1 MKILNKIFGPE
12 DSHKELNAILARGK
26 SLLEKNFYD
35 WATVEFNKALALNPK
50 LAAKTITKL
59 FQEMQ
64 GSGNPDGTISLGTI
78 VLKMDPKNVEL
89 ANQLGNTYRKKQ
101 DWNHAKN
108 MYLHCLK
115 YDPDYKNA
123 VYNLAATTA
132 KVEVADGM
140 AISAI
145 DEFEN
150 MTDFVLPDIEE
161 GMEIL
166 VEMQNKFAVD
176 TVEVKKEQCP
186 DEKNET
192 KVIHEKE
199 AKEDNDIKIK
209 IADDPENDDNADDP
223 ENDDNA
229 DDPENDDN
237 ADDPEKDDNADD
249 SENDGNDD
257 LDSIDA
263 VQTFKYISSSLD
275 AESIEEKEAI
285 FTLGIYCLKNNEAM
299 IAQNSL
305 KKLLMR
311 DKENVDLRCFLVL
324 AISIDGKINEAI
336 KSFQGI
342 LGRNPNHRYA
352 NVNMGILLKRKGMIQ
367 QSRVRF
373 FRAFKLLERSKGN
386 YDIKECL
393 ENAEKFF
400 GDNQKKKAL
409 EMYEPLISEITSEV
423 LLDRIAK
430 LYLEK
435 KLLDNALE
443 IFKRIFR
450 KNRQNKEAREGIKS
464 IHTAYLIEY
473 ENFLKKNDQINAAVN
488 IEKAL
493 KIAAGNNLIQKA
505 LSINRL
511 LENEKRVVELEE
523 MLKDNKKKE
532 IQSKVQEK
540 ISQAEEAETSADYK
554 GAIRYFQ
561 EAIRI
566 EPQNS
571 TLKKLI
577 DLCVRINR
585 SDLTE
590 KITDWYNKY
599 QHSFMEKEKNKLVR
613 S

>member
-1 MKILNKIFGPE
+1 MEILKKIFGPE
-12 DSHKELNAILARGK
+12 DSHKDVNAILARGK
-26 SLLEKNFYD
+26 SLLEKNFYE

-50 LAAKTITKL
+50 LAAETVTKL

-78 VLKMDPKNVEL
+78 ALKMDPKNVDL

-115 YDPDYKNA
+115 YHPDYKNA

-150 MTDFVLPDIEE
+150 MKDFVLPDIEE
-161 GMEIL
+161 GMGIL
-166 VEMQNKFAVD
+166 VEMQTNFAVD
-176 TVEVKKEQCP
+176 TVEVNQEQSP

-192 KVIHEKE
+192 KVLPEKE
-199 AKEDNDIKIK
+199 AKEDNNIKIK
-209 IADDPENDDNADDP
+209 TDTDTDTDTDDD
-223 ENDDNA
+223 
-229 DDPENDDN
+229 
-237 ADDPEKDDNADD
+237 
-249 SENDGNDD
+249 NDD

-263 VQTFKYISSSLD
+263 VQTFKYITSNLE
-275 AESIEEKEAI
+275 AESLQEKEAI
-285 FTLGIYCLKNNEAM
+285 FTLGIYCLKNNETK
-299 IAQNSL
+299 IAQYSL
-305 KKLLMR
+305 KRLLMR

-336 KSFQGI
+336 ESFQSI
-342 LGRNPNHRYA
+342 LGRNPNHRYT

-373 FRAFKLLERSKGN
+373 FTTFRLLEQSKGN
-386 YDIKECL
+386 YDMKACL
-393 ENAEKFF
+393 ENADKLFNN
-400 GDNQKKKAL
+400 NQKKKAL
-409 EMYEPLISEITSEV
+409 EIYEPLISEITSEV
-423 LLDRIAK
+423 LLHRIAK
-430 LYLEK
+430 LYLDK
-435 KLLDNALE
+435 KLLDDALE
-443 IFKRIFR
+443 IYKRIFR
-450 KNRQNKEAREGIKS
+450 KNRQNIEAREGIKS
-464 IHTAYLIEY
+464 IHTAYLIES
-473 ENFLKKNDQINAAVN
+473 ENFLKKNDKINAAVK

-493 KIAAGNNLIQKA
+493 KIAAGINLIQKA
-505 LSINRL
+505 ISINL
-511 LENEKRVVELEE
+511 LLKNENRVVELEE
-523 MLKDNKKKE
+523 MLKDIKRKE

-540 ISQAEEAETSADYK
+540 INKAEEAEKRTDYK

-561 EAIRI
+561 EAIKI

-585 SDLTE
+585 PDLTE
-590 KITDWYNKY
+590 KITDWFNKY
-599 QHSFMEKEKNKLVR
+599 QHSLLEKEKKQAREELKQSKNNGDESQKDGI
-613 S
+613 

>member
-1 MKILNKIFGPE
+1 MEILKKIFGPE
-12 DSHKELNAILARGK
+12 DSHKDVNAILARGK
-26 SLLEKNFYD
+26 SLLEKNFYE

-50 LAAKTITKL
+50 LAAETVTKL

-78 VLKMDPKNVEL
+78 VLKMDPKNVDL

-115 YDPDYKNA
+115 YHPDYKNA

-150 MTDFVLPDIEE
+150 MKDFVLPDIEE
-161 GMEIL
+161 GMGIL
-166 VEMQNKFAVD
+166 VEMQTNFAVD
-176 TVEVKKEQCP
+176 TIEVNQEQSP
-186 DEKNET
+186 DEKNKT
-192 KVIHEKE
+192 KVMPEKG
-199 AKEDNDIKIK
+199 AKEDNNIKIK
-209 IADDPENDDNADDP
+209 TDTDTDTND
-223 ENDDNA
+223 
-229 DDPENDDN
+229 
-237 ADDPEKDDNADD
+237 K
-249 SENDGNDD
+249 DD

-263 VQTFKYISSSLD
+263 VQTFKYITSNLE
-275 AESIEEKEAI
+275 AESLQEKEAI
-285 FTLGIYCLKNNEAM
+285 FTLGIYCLKNNETK
-299 IAQNSL
+299 IAQYSL
-305 KKLLMR
+305 KRLLMR

-336 KSFQGI
+336 ESFQSI
-342 LGRNPNHRYA
+342 LGRNPNHRYT

-373 FRAFKLLERSKGN
+373 FTTFRLLEQSKGN
-386 YDIKECL
+386 YDMKACL
-393 ENAEKFF
+393 ENADKLFNN
-400 GDNQKKKAL
+400 NQKKKAL
-409 EMYEPLISEITSEV
+409 EIYEPLISEITSEV
-423 LLDRIAK
+423 LLHRIAK
-430 LYLEK
+430 LYLDK
-435 KLLDNALE
+435 KLLDGALE
-443 IFKRIFR
+443 VYKRILR

-464 IHTAYLIEY
+464 IHTAYLIES
-473 ENFLKKNDQINAAVN
+473 ENFLKKNDKINAAVK

-493 KIAAGNNLIQKA
+493 KIAAGINLIQKA
-505 LSINRL
+505 ISINL
-511 LENEKRVVELEE
+511 LLKNENRVVELEE
-523 MLKDNKKKE
+523 MLKDIKRKE

-540 ISQAEEAETSADYK
+540 INKAEEAEKRTDYK

-561 EAIRI
+561 EAIKI
-566 EPQNS
+566 KPQNS

-585 SDLTE
+585 PDLTE
-590 KITDWYNKY
+590 KITDWFNKY
-599 QHSFMEKEKNKLVR
+599 QHSLLEKEKKQAREELKQSKNNGDESQKDGI
-613 S
+613 

>member
-1 MKILNKIFGPE
+1 MKILKKIFGPE
-12 DSHKELNAILARGK
+12 DSHKVVNAILARGK
-26 SLLEKNFYD
+26 SLLEKNFYE

-50 LAAKTITKL
+50 LAAETVTKL

-78 VLKMDPKNVEL
+78 VLKMDPKNSDL

-150 MTDFVLPDIEE
+150 MKDFVLPDIEE
-161 GMEIL
+161 GMGIL
-166 VEMQNKFAVD
+166 VEMQSNFAVD
-176 TVEVKKEQCP
+176 TVEVNQEQSP

-192 KVIHEKE
+192 KVMPEKE
-199 AKEDNDIKIK
+199 AKEDNNIKIK
-209 IADDPENDDNADDP
+209 TDTDD
-223 ENDDNA
+223 
-229 DDPENDDN
+229 
-237 ADDPEKDDNADD
+237 K
-249 SENDGNDD
+249 DD

-263 VQTFKYISSSLD
+263 VQTFKYITSNLE
-275 AESIEEKEAI
+275 AESLQEKEAI
-285 FTLGIYCLKNNEAM
+285 FTLGIYCLKNNETK
-299 IAQNSL
+299 IAQYSL
-305 KKLLMR
+305 KRLLMR

-336 KSFQGI
+336 ESFQSI
-342 LGRNPNHRYA
+342 LGRNPNHRYT

-373 FRAFKLLERSKGN
+373 FTTFRLLEQSKGN
-386 YDIKECL
+386 YDMKECL
-393 ENAEKFF
+393 ENADKLFNN
-400 GDNQKKKAL
+400 NQKKKAL
-409 EMYEPLISEITSEV
+409 EIYEPLISEITSEV
-423 LLDRIAK
+423 LLHRIAK
-430 LYLEK
+430 LYLDK
-435 KLLDNALE
+435 KLLDDALE
-443 IFKRIFR
+443 IYKRIFR

-464 IHTAYLIEY
+464 IHTAYLIES
-473 ENFLKKNDQINAAVN
+473 ENFLKKNDKINAAVK

-493 KIAAGNNLIQKA
+493 KIAAGTNLIQKA
-505 LSINRL
+505 ISINL
-511 LENEKRVVELEE
+511 LLKNENRVVELEE
-523 MLKDNKKKE
+523 MLKNNKKKE

-540 ISQAEEAETSADYK
+540 INKAEEAEKKTDYK

-561 EAIRI
+561 EAIKI

-585 SDLTE
+585 PDLTE
-590 KITDWYNKY
+590 KITDWFNKY
-599 QHSFMEKEKNKLVR
+599 QHSHLEKEKKQAREELKQGNKN
-613 S
+613 SDESQKDGI

>member
-1 MKILNKIFGPE
+1 MKILKKIFGPE
-12 DSHKELNAILARGK
+12 DSHKDVNAILARGK
-26 SLLEKNFYD
+26 SLLEKNFYE

-50 LAAKTITKL
+50 LAAVTVTKL

-78 VLKMDPKNVEL
+78 VLKMDPKNVDL

-123 VYNLAATTA
+123 TYNLAATTA

-145 DEFEN
+145 DEFEK
-150 MTDFVLPDIEE
+150 MTDFVLPDIED
-161 GMEIL
+161 GMGKL
-166 VEMQNKFAVD
+166 VEMQTNFADD
-176 TVEVKKEQCP
+176 TVELNQVQSPENK
-186 DEKNET
+186 DEI
-192 KVIHEKE
+192 KVIPEKE
-199 AKEDNDIKIK
+199 EKEDDNEKVKVDTDG
-209 IADDPENDDNADDP
+209 DDDDDD
-223 ENDDNA
+223 
-229 DDPENDDN
+229 
-237 ADDPEKDDNADD
+237 K
-249 SENDGNDD
+249 GD

-263 VQTFKYISSSLD
+263 VQTFKYITSNLEAGST
-275 AESIEEKEAI
+275 EERNAV
-285 FTLGIYCLKNNEAM
+285 FTLGIYCLKNNETK
-299 IAQNSL
+299 IAQYSL
-305 KKLLMR
+305 KRLLMR

-336 KSFQGI
+336 KSFQSI
-342 LGRNPNHRYA
+342 LGRNPNHRYT

-373 FRAFKLLERSKGN
+373 FTTFRLLEQSKGN
-386 YDIKECL
+386 YDMKACL
-393 ENAEKFF
+393 ENADKLFNN
-400 GDNQKKKAL
+400 NQKKKAL
-409 EMYEPLISEITSEV
+409 EIYEPLISEITSEV
-423 LLDRIAK
+423 LLHRIAK
-430 LYLEK
+430 LYLDK
-435 KLLDNALE
+435 KLLDGALE
-443 IFKRIFR
+443 VYKRILR

-464 IHTAYLIEY
+464 IHTAYLIES
-473 ENFLKKNDQINAAVN
+473 ENFLKKNDKINAAVK

-493 KIAAGNNLIQKA
+493 KIAAGINLIQKA
-505 LSINRL
+505 ISINL
-511 LENEKRVVELEE
+511 LLKNGNRVVELEE
-523 MLKDNKKKE
+523 MLKDIKRKE

-540 ISQAEEAETSADYK
+540 INKAEEAEKKTDYK

-561 EAIRI
+561 EAIKI

-585 SDLTE
+585 PDLTE
-590 KITDWYNKY
+590 KITDWFNKY
-599 QHSFMEKEKNKLVR
+599 QHSLLEKEKKQAREELKHSKINGDESQKDGI
-613 S
+613 

>member
-1 MKILNKIFGPE
+1 MEILKKIFGPE
-12 DSHKELNAILARGK
+12 DSHKDVNAILARGK
-26 SLLEKNFYD
+26 SLLEKNFYE

-50 LAAKTITKL
+50 LAAETVTKL

-78 VLKMDPKNVEL
+78 VLKMDPKNVDL

-115 YDPDYKNA
+115 YHPDYKNA

-150 MTDFVLPDIEE
+150 MKDFVLPDIEE
-161 GMEIL
+161 GMGIL
-166 VEMQNKFAVD
+166 VEMQTNFAVD
-176 TVEVKKEQCP
+176 TVEVNQEQSP
-186 DEKNET
+186 DEKNKT
-192 KVIHEKE
+192 KVMPEKG
-199 AKEDNDIKIK
+199 AKEDNNIKIK
-209 IADDPENDDNADDP
+209 TDTDTDTND
-223 ENDDNA
+223 
-229 DDPENDDN
+229 
-237 ADDPEKDDNADD
+237 K
-249 SENDGNDD
+249 DD

-263 VQTFKYISSSLD
+263 VQTFKYITSNLE
-275 AESIEEKEAI
+275 AESLQEKEAI
-285 FTLGIYCLKNNEAM
+285 FTLGIYCLKNNETK
-299 IAQNSL
+299 IAQYSL
-305 KKLLMR
+305 KRLLMR

-336 KSFQGI
+336 KSFQSI
-342 LGRNPNHRYA
+342 LGRNPNHRYT

-373 FRAFKLLERSKGN
+373 FTTFRLLEQSKGN
-386 YDIKECL
+386 YDMKACL
-393 ENAEKFF
+393 ENADKLFNN
-400 GDNQKKKAL
+400 NQKKKAL
-409 EMYEPLISEITSEV
+409 EIYEPLISEITSEV
-423 LLDRIAK
+423 LLHRIAK
-430 LYLEK
+430 LYLDK
-435 KLLDNALE
+435 KLLDGALE
-443 IFKRIFR
+443 VYKRILR

-464 IHTAYLIEY
+464 IHTAYLIES
-473 ENFLKKNDQINAAVN
+473 ENFLKKNDKINAAVK

-493 KIAAGNNLIQKA
+493 KIAAGINLIQKA
-505 LSINRL
+505 ISINL
-511 LENEKRVVELEE
+511 LLKNENRVVELEE
-523 MLKDNKKKE
+523 MLKDIKRKE

-540 ISQAEEAETSADYK
+540 INKAEEAEKRTDYK

-561 EAIRI
+561 EAIKI

-585 SDLTE
+585 PDLTE
-590 KITDWYNKY
+590 KITDWFNKY
-599 QHSFMEKEKNKLVR
+599 QHSLLEKEKKQAREELKQSKNNGDESQKDGI
-613 S
+613 

>member
-1 MKILNKIFGPE
+1 MEILKKIFGPE
-12 DSHKELNAILARGK
+12 DSHKDVNAILARGK
-26 SLLEKNFYD
+26 SLLEKNFYE

-50 LAAKTITKL
+50 LAAETVTKL

-78 VLKMDPKNVEL
+78 VLKMDPKNVDL

-150 MTDFVLPDIEE
+150 MKDFVLPDIEE
-161 GMEIL
+161 GMGIL
-166 VEMQNKFAVD
+166 VEMQTNFAVD
-176 TVEVKKEQCP
+176 TVEVNQEQSP

-192 KVIHEKE
+192 KVMPEKE
-199 AKEDNDIKIK
+199 AKEDNNIKIK
-209 IADDPENDDNADDP
+209 TDTDTDD
-223 ENDDNA
+223 
-229 DDPENDDN
+229 
-237 ADDPEKDDNADD
+237 K
-249 SENDGNDD
+249 DD

-263 VQTFKYISSSLD
+263 VQTFKYITSNLE
-275 AESIEEKEAI
+275 AESLQEKEAI
-285 FTLGIYCLKNNEAM
+285 FTLGIYCLKNNETK
-299 IAQNSL
+299 IAQYSL
-305 KKLLMR
+305 KRLLMR

-336 KSFQGI
+336 KSFQSI
-342 LGRNPNHRYA
+342 LGRNPNHRYT

-373 FRAFKLLERSKGN
+373 FTTFRLLEQSKGN
-386 YDIKECL
+386 YDMKACL
-393 ENAEKFF
+393 ENADKLFNN
-400 GDNQKKKAL
+400 NQKKKAL
-409 EMYEPLISEITSEV
+409 EIYEPLSSEITSEV
-423 LLDRIAK
+423 LLHRIAK
-430 LYLEK
+430 LYLDK
-435 KLLDNALE
+435 KLLDDALE
-443 IFKRIFR
+443 IYKRIFR
-450 KNRQNKEAREGIKS
+450 KNRQNIEAREGIKS
-464 IHTAYLIEY
+464 IHTAYLIES
-473 ENFLKKNDQINAAVN
+473 ENFLKKNDKINAAVK

-493 KIAAGNNLIQKA
+493 KIAAGINLIQKA
-505 LSINRL
+505 ISINL
-511 LENEKRVVELEE
+511 LLKNENRVVELEE
-523 MLKDNKKKE
+523 MLKDIKRKE

-540 ISQAEEAETSADYK
+540 INQAEEAEKKTDYK

-561 EAIRI
+561 EAIKI

-577 DLCVRINR
+577 DLCVHINR
-585 SDLTE
+585 PDLTE
-590 KITDWYNKY
+590 KITDWFNKY
-599 QHSFMEKEKNKLVR
+599 QHSLLEKEKKQAREELKQSKNNGDESQKDGI
-613 S
+613 

>member
-1 MKILNKIFGPE
+1 MEILKKIFGPE
-12 DSHKELNAILARGK
+12 DSHKDVNAILARGK
-26 SLLEKNFYD
+26 SLLEKNFYE

-50 LAAKTITKL
+50 LAAETVTKL

-78 VLKMDPKNVEL
+78 VLKMDPKNVDL

-115 YDPDYKNA
+115 YHPDYKNA

-150 MTDFVLPDIEE
+150 MKDFVLPDIEE
-161 GMEIL
+161 GMGIL
-166 VEMQNKFAVD
+166 VEMQTNFAVD
-176 TVEVKKEQCP
+176 TVEVNQEQSP
-186 DEKNET
+186 DEKNKT
-192 KVIHEKE
+192 KVMPEKG
-199 AKEDNDIKIK
+199 AKEDNNIKIK
-209 IADDPENDDNADDP
+209 TDTDTDTND
-223 ENDDNA
+223 
-229 DDPENDDN
+229 
-237 ADDPEKDDNADD
+237 K
-249 SENDGNDD
+249 DD

-263 VQTFKYISSSLD
+263 VQTFKYITSNLE
-275 AESIEEKEAI
+275 AESLQEKEAI
-285 FTLGIYCLKNNEAM
+285 FTLGIYCLKNNETK
-299 IAQNSL
+299 IAQYSL
-305 KKLLMR
+305 KRLLMR

-336 KSFQGI
+336 ESFQSI
-342 LGRNPNHRYA
+342 LGRNPNHRYT

-373 FRAFKLLERSKGN
+373 FTTFRLLEQSKGN
-386 YDIKECL
+386 YDMKACL
-393 ENAEKFF
+393 ENADKLFNN
-400 GDNQKKKAL
+400 NQKKKAL
-409 EMYEPLISEITSEV
+409 EIYEPLISEITSEV
-423 LLDRIAK
+423 LLHRIAK
-430 LYLEK
+430 LYLDK
-435 KLLDNALE
+435 KLLDGALE
-443 IFKRIFR
+443 VYKRILR

-464 IHTAYLIEY
+464 IHTAYLIES
-473 ENFLKKNDQINAAVN
+473 ENFLKKNDKINAAVK

-493 KIAAGNNLIQKA
+493 KIAAGINLIQKA
-505 LSINRL
+505 ISINL
-511 LENEKRVVELEE
+511 LLKNENRVVELEE
-523 MLKDNKKKE
+523 MLKDIKRKE

-540 ISQAEEAETSADYK
+540 INKAEEAEKRTDYK

-561 EAIRI
+561 EAIKI
-566 EPQNS
+566 KPQNS

-585 SDLTE
+585 PDLTE
-590 KITDWYNKY
+590 KITDWFNKY
-599 QHSFMEKEKNKLVR
+599 QHSLLEKEKKQAREELKQSKNNGDESQKDGI
-613 S
+613 

>member
-1 MKILNKIFGPE
+1 MKILKKIFGPE
-12 DSHKELNAILARGK
+12 NSHKDVNAILASGK
-26 SLLEKNFYD
+26 RLLEKNFYE

-50 LAAKTITKL
+50 LAAETVTKL

-64 GSGNPDGTISLGTI
+64 GSGNSDGTISLGTI
-78 VLKMDPKNVEL
+78 VLKMDPKNVDL

-150 MTDFVLPDIEE
+150 MKDFVLPDIEE
-161 GMEIL
+161 GMGIL
-166 VEMQNKFAVD
+166 VEMQTNFAVD
-176 TVEVKKEQCP
+176 TVEVNQEQSP

-192 KVIHEKE
+192 KVMPEKE
-199 AKEDNDIKIK
+199 AKEDNNIKIK
-209 IADDPENDDNADDP
+209 TDNDNDNDNDDDD
-223 ENDDNA
+223 
-229 DDPENDDN
+229 
-237 ADDPEKDDNADD
+237 K
-249 SENDGNDD
+249 DD

-263 VQTFKYISSSLD
+263 VQTFKYITSNLE
-275 AESIEEKEAI
+275 AESLQEKEAI
-285 FTLGIYCLKNNEAM
+285 FTLGIYCLKNNETK
-299 IAQNSL
+299 IAQYSL
-305 KKLLMR
+305 KRLLMR

-336 KSFQGI
+336 KSFQSI
-342 LGRNPNHRYA
+342 LGRNPNHRYT

-373 FRAFKLLERSKGN
+373 FTTFRLLEQSKGN
-386 YDIKECL
+386 YDMKACL
-393 ENAEKFF
+393 ENADKLFNN
-400 GDNQKKKAL
+400 NQKKKAL
-409 EMYEPLISEITSEV
+409 EIYEPLIYEITSEV
-423 LLDRIAK
+423 LLHRIAK
-430 LYLEK
+430 LYLDK
-435 KLLDNALE
+435 KLLDDALE
-443 IFKRIFR
+443 IYKRIFR
-450 KNRQNKEAREGIKS
+450 KNRQNIEAREGIKS
-464 IHTAYLIEY
+464 IHTAYLIES
-473 ENFLKKNDQINAAVN
+473 ENFLKKNDKINAAVK

-493 KIAAGNNLIQKA
+493 KIAAGINLIQKA
-505 LSINRL
+505 ISINL
-511 LENEKRVVELEE
+511 LLKNENRVVELEE
-523 MLKDNKKKE
+523 MLKDIKRKE

-540 ISQAEEAETSADYK
+540 INKAEEAEKRTDFK

-561 EAIRI
+561 EAIKI

-571 TLKKLI
+571 TLKRLI

-585 SDLTE
+585 PDLTE
-590 KITDWYNKY
+590 KITDWFNKY
-599 QHSFMEKEKNKLVR
+599 QHSLLEKEKKQAREELKQSKNNGDESQKDGI
-613 S
+613 

>member
-1 MKILNKIFGPE
+1 MEILKKIFGPE
-12 DSHKELNAILARGK
+12 DSHKDVNAILARGK
-26 SLLEKNFYD
+26 SLLEKNFYE

-50 LAAKTITKL
+50 LAAETVTKL

-78 VLKMDPKNVEL
+78 ALKMDPKNVDL

-150 MTDFVLPDIEE
+150 MKDFVLPDIEE
-161 GMEIL
+161 GMGIL
-166 VEMQNKFAVD
+166 VEMQTNFAVD
-176 TVEVKKEQCP
+176 TVEVNQEQSP
-186 DEKNET
+186 DEKNKT
-192 KVIHEKE
+192 KVMPEKG
-199 AKEDNDIKIK
+199 AKEDNNIKIK
-209 IADDPENDDNADDP
+209 TDTDTDTDTND
-223 ENDDNA
+223 
-229 DDPENDDN
+229 
-237 ADDPEKDDNADD
+237 K
-249 SENDGNDD
+249 DD

-263 VQTFKYISSSLD
+263 VQTFKYITSNLE
-275 AESIEEKEAI
+275 AESLQEKEAI
-285 FTLGIYCLKNNEAM
+285 FTLGIYCLKNNETK
-299 IAQNSL
+299 IAQYSL
-305 KKLLMR
+305 KRLLMR

-336 KSFQGI
+336 ESFQSI
-342 LGRNPNHRYA
+342 LGRNPNHRYT

-373 FRAFKLLERSKGN
+373 FTTFRLLEQSKGN
-386 YDIKECL
+386 YDMKACL
-393 ENAEKFF
+393 ENADKLFNN
-400 GDNQKKKAL
+400 NQKKKAL
-409 EMYEPLISEITSEV
+409 EIYEPLISEITSEV
-423 LLDRIAK
+423 LLHRIAK
-430 LYLEK
+430 LYLDK
-435 KLLDNALE
+435 KLLDGALE
-443 IFKRIFR
+443 VYKRILR

-464 IHTAYLIEY
+464 IHTAYLIES
-473 ENFLKKNDQINAAVN
+473 ENFLKKNDKINAAVK

-493 KIAAGNNLIQKA
+493 KIAAGINLIQKA
-505 LSINRL
+505 ISINL
-511 LENEKRVVELEE
+511 LLKNENRVVELEE
-523 MLKDNKKKE
+523 MLKDIKRKE

-540 ISQAEEAETSADYK
+540 INKAEEAEKKTDYK

-561 EAIRI
+561 EAIKI

-577 DLCVRINR
+577 DLCVHINR
-585 SDLTE
+585 PDLTE
-590 KITDWYNKY
+590 KITDWFNKY
-599 QHSFMEKEKNKLVR
+599 QHSLLEKEKKQAREELKQSKNNGDESQKDGI
-613 S
+613 

>member
-1 MKILNKIFGPE
+1 MEILKKIFGPE
-12 DSHKELNAILARGK
+12 DSHKDVNAILARGK
-26 SLLEKNFYD
+26 SLLEKNFYE

-50 LAAKTITKL
+50 LAAETVTKL

-78 VLKMDPKNVEL
+78 ALKMDPKNVDL

-150 MTDFVLPDIEE
+150 MKDFVLPDIEE
-161 GMEIL
+161 GMGIL
-166 VEMQNKFAVD
+166 VEMQTNFAVD
-176 TVEVKKEQCP
+176 TVEVNQEQSP
-186 DEKNET
+186 DEKNKT
-192 KVIHEKE
+192 KVMPEKG
-199 AKEDNDIKIK
+199 AKEDNNIKIK
-209 IADDPENDDNADDP
+209 TDTDTDTND
-223 ENDDNA
+223 
-229 DDPENDDN
+229 
-237 ADDPEKDDNADD
+237 K
-249 SENDGNDD
+249 DD

-263 VQTFKYISSSLD
+263 VQTFKYITSNLE
-275 AESIEEKEAI
+275 AESLQEKEAI
-285 FTLGIYCLKNNEAM
+285 FTLGIYCLKNNETK
-299 IAQNSL
+299 IAQYSL
-305 KKLLMR
+305 KRLLMR

-336 KSFQGI
+336 ESFQSI
-342 LGRNPNHRYA
+342 LGRNPNHRYT

-373 FRAFKLLERSKGN
+373 FTTFRLLEQSKGN
-386 YDIKECL
+386 YDMKACL
-393 ENAEKFF
+393 ENADKLFNN
-400 GDNQKKKAL
+400 NQKKKAL
-409 EMYEPLISEITSEV
+409 EIYEPLISEITSEV
-423 LLDRIAK
+423 LLHRIAK
-430 LYLEK
+430 LYLDK
-435 KLLDNALE
+435 KLLDGALE
-443 IFKRIFR
+443 VYKRILR

-464 IHTAYLIEY
+464 IHTAYLIES
-473 ENFLKKNDQINAAVN
+473 ENFLKKNDKINAAVK

-493 KIAAGNNLIQKA
+493 KIAAGINLIQKA
-505 LSINRL
+505 ISINL
-511 LENEKRVVELEE
+511 LLKNENRVVELEE
-523 MLKDNKKKE
+523 MLKDIKRKE

-540 ISQAEEAETSADYK
+540 INKAEEAEKKTDYK

-561 EAIRI
+561 EAIKI

-585 SDLTE
+585 PDLTE
-590 KITDWYNKY
+590 KITDWFNKY
-599 QHSFMEKEKNKLVR
+599 QHSLLEKEKKQAREELKQSKNNGDESQKDGI
-613 S
+613 

>member
-1 MKILNKIFGPE
+1 MEILKKIFGPE
-12 DSHKELNAILARGK
+12 DSHKDVNAILARGK
-26 SLLEKNFYD
+26 SLLEKNFYE

-50 LAAKTITKL
+50 LAAETVTKL

-78 VLKMDPKNVEL
+78 ALKMDPKNVDL

-115 YDPDYKNA
+115 YHPDYKNA

-150 MTDFVLPDIEE
+150 MKDFVLPDIEE
-161 GMEIL
+161 GMGIL
-166 VEMQNKFAVD
+166 VEMQTNFAVD
-176 TVEVKKEQCP
+176 TVEVNQEQSP

-192 KVIHEKE
+192 KVMPEKE
-199 AKEDNDIKIK
+199 AKEDNNIKIK
-209 IADDPENDDNADDP
+209 TDTDTDD
-223 ENDDNA
+223 
-229 DDPENDDN
+229 
-237 ADDPEKDDNADD
+237 K
-249 SENDGNDD
+249 DD

-263 VQTFKYISSSLD
+263 VQTFKYITSNLE
-275 AESIEEKEAI
+275 AESLQEKEAI
-285 FTLGIYCLKNNEAM
+285 FTLGIYCLKNNETK
-299 IAQNSL
+299 IAQYSL
-305 KKLLMR
+305 KRLLMR

-336 KSFQGI
+336 ESFQSI
-342 LGRNPNHRYA
+342 LGRNPNHRYT

-373 FRAFKLLERSKGN
+373 FTTFRLLEQSKGN
-386 YDIKECL
+386 YDMKACL
-393 ENAEKFF
+393 ENADKLFNN
-400 GDNQKKKAL
+400 NQKKKAL
-409 EMYEPLISEITSEV
+409 EIYEPLISEITSEV
-423 LLDRIAK
+423 LLHRIAK
-430 LYLEK
+430 LYLDK
-435 KLLDNALE
+435 KLLDGALE
-443 IFKRIFR
+443 VYKRILR

-464 IHTAYLIEY
+464 IHTAYLIES
-473 ENFLKKNDQINAAVN
+473 ENFLKKNDKINAAVK

-493 KIAAGNNLIQKA
+493 KIAAGINLIQKA
-505 LSINRL
+505 ISINL
-511 LENEKRVVELEE
+511 LLKNENRVVELEE
-523 MLKDNKKKE
+523 MLKDIKRKE

-540 ISQAEEAETSADYK
+540 INKAEEAEKKTDYK

-561 EAIRI
+561 EAIKI

-585 SDLTE
+585 PDLTE
-590 KITDWYNKY
+590 KITDWFNKY
-599 QHSFMEKEKNKLVR
+599 QHSLLEKEKKQAREELKQSKNNGDESQKDGI
-613 S
+613 